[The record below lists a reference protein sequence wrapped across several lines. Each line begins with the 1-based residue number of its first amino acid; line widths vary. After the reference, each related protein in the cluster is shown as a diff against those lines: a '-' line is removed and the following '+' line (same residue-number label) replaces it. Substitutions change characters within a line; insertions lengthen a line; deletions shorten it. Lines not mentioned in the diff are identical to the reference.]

1 MSYVPL
7 GFGMPMGAEW
17 ICILAFMGIIVAVAV
32 VAILARGR
40 RPAPHGSP
48 VGPPSG
54 PGKFKVAGVRR
65 DSRQDVVWFC
75 EADSP
80 ANAQVKAELEGIIVT
95 AVERQAE

>member
-1 MSYVPL
+1 
-7 GFGMPMGAEW
+7 MPMGAEW
-17 ICILAFMGIIVAVAV
+17 ICILAFMGIIVAVVV
-32 VAILARGR
+32 VAVLARGR
-40 RPAPHGSP
+40 RPAPHGFP

-65 DSRQDVVWFC
+65 DSRQDVVWYC